1 MQSKNGVN
9 RLWLRTVASDEK
21 ILKEKVF
28 SWHGDSITTLVDVLR
43 EVCEELDEPTPIVL
57 KSHFLDLKQF
67 NVTRFSARDFVE
79 IIYFEKMV
87 LELVK

>member
-1 MQSKNGVN
+1 MQNKNGIN
-9 RLWLRTVASDEK
+9 RLWLRTVGADEK

-28 SWHGDSITTLVDVLR
+28 DWRGEGISTLIDLLR
-43 EVCEELDEPTPIVL
+43 EVCEELDEPTPVVL
-57 KSHFLDLKQF
+57 KSHFSDLKQF

-79 IIYFEKMV
+79 FVYFEKMI